1 MSMDI
6 NMARGVPQTPAFNAD
21 PLQQA
26 AATSAAADVASLLG
40 ASAGV
45 TVTQTA
51 GVTGSGRTT
60 TPVAVPE
67 LEEADEAKAG
77 KADLEAL
84 LAYLQME
91 TDEKSAEAQSQRI
104 KSLKGQLEAAHDS
117 QMAKID
123 KSIEEAKKQEK
134 AATASKVLSWLGAIF
149 ACVVAAVVTV
159 CTGGLAAGFAIA
171 GAALAVSSAVLSATG
186 ADKKILKWMSNTLR
200 DMHPSWSKQKC
211 DAWAQGIF
219 GGCELV
225 LGLATSIGGGVSAA
239 RAAAKGVQGAVKLS
253 QTAAKVVRLAMNI
266 GNGVMQT
273 ASLATTAATTAT
285 GYMAGRAQA
294 DSTEAQVVLQKLQ
307 KFLEESEEDLQAIL
321 EQIAN
326 TGSQMLELLESKT
339 DTLNKISQEIGQQS
353 A

>member
-1 MSMDI
+1 MSMDV
-6 NMARGVPQTPAFNAD
+6 NMSRALPQMPAQND

-26 AATSAAADVASLLG
+26 TAAAAAADVASLLG
-40 ASAGV
+40 VAGGV
-45 TVTQTA
+45 TVSQTA
-51 GVTGSGRTT
+51 GVAGSGRAA
-60 TPVAVPE
+60 TPVVPE
-67 LEEADEAKAG
+67 LDEADEAKAG
-77 KADLEAL
+77 QADLEAL

-134 AATASKVLSWLGAIF
+134 AAKAQKFLSWLGAIF

-171 GAALAVSSAVLSATG
+171 GAALALSSAILSTTG
-186 ADKKILKWMSNTLR
+186 ADKKIMKWMSGVLQ
-200 DMHPSWSKQKC
+200 DMHPDWSKQEC

-219 GGCELV
+219 GASELV

-239 RAAAKGVQGAVKLS
+239 RAAAKGVAGAVKLS
-253 QTAAKVVRLAMNI
+253 QTAAKVMRLAMNI

-294 DSTEAQVVLQKLQ
+294 DSTEAQAVLSKLQ

-321 EQIAN
+321 EQIAS
-326 TGSQMLELLESKT
+326 TGSNLLELLESKT
-339 DTLNKISQEIGQQS
+339 DTLNKINQEIGFQN